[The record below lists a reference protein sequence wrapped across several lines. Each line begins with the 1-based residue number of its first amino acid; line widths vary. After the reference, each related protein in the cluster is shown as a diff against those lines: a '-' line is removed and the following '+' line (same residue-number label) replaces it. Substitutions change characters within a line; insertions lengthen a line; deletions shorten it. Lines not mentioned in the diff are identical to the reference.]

1 MNFLKRSK
9 ASDKAE
15 DVAVAASVQLI
26 LDEINDMY
34 PGFKRLNKLEVE
46 YLKSDFESL
55 VSHRA
60 TKVLE
65 LKRLVL
71 RILAARSEIA
81 HMNNESS
88 QAEAGVKVKAKDAK
102 EEAEKLKAEVER
114 AKKKLGRLE
123 KDNNVAKKLERE
135 LMGKIFEM
143 VKKNKVLKS
152 TVAEIAGEQV
162 EKLVERSADEIEAF
176 NIHMQDYV
184 NSTKEMVE
192 RMKTEQSKVDQ
203 KSKELTENID
213 KLEREKK
220 MKQDN
225 AATGDYISKMV
236 ERNKAQ
242 LEKKRQELNEL
253 MIRAKRRETRYLRKE
268 KEKQDEYELNKKKQ
282 ADEYELNKKKQAM
295 EERERQEQMRLKSEK
310 LKAISAA
317 KARARVEA
325 DRKEKMER
333 RLKEDQE
340 KKEKLKSLK
349 LKKKMELDKKRQA
362 LADKR
367 KEEDE
372 RLAKHREMK
381 RIKEEEKKAAEM
393 AQEIQDKFA
402 KYKREKEEEKRRQ
415 QEFED
420 EKLVQAERK
429 KHEEEMKAEKKRQ
442 AEQEAKE
449 RQAKLK
455 EARLALQQK
464 KIALEKEKAAMEK
477 KRESDRKKKVAADK
491 KAEMEE
497 SKRLLR
503 CEKLKKRL
511 DPCIQECEK
520 IVLEEHEP
528 SLAQIDK
535 CIQNLS
541 DVMRDCE
548 INKFE
553 NTQVLMAKKYL
564 DRKTDPLGLYIL
576 REKRM
581 KMDDTIEK
589 LVNKKLLDDAK
600 NEEIS
605 AIEAEHDSPWNLKS
619 IVGFFGSAFSKPT
632 SHLGNNQTSRKKYG

>member
-135 LMGKIFEM
+135 LMEKIFEM

-152 TVAEIAGEQV
+152 TVAGIAGEGV

-268 KEKQDEYELNKKKQ
+268 KEKQN
-282 ADEYELNKKKQAM
+282 EYELNKKKQAM

-310 LKAISAA
+310 LKAINAA
-317 KARARVEA
+317 EARARVEA

-340 KKEKLKSLK
+340 KKEKIKSLK

-393 AQEIQDKFA
+393 TQEVQDKFA

-429 KHEEEMKAEKKRQ
+429 KHEEEVKAEKKRQ

-449 RQAKLK
+449 RHAKLK

-464 KIALEKEKAAMEK
+464 KAALEKEKAAMEK
-477 KRESDRKKKVAADK
+477 KTESDRKKKVAADK

-511 DPCIQECEK
+511 DPCVQECEK

-541 DVMRDCE
+541 DVLRDCK
-548 INKFE
+548 IDKFE

-605 AIEAEHDSPWNLKS
+605 AIEAEHESPWNLKS
-619 IVGFFGSAFSKPT
+619 IVGFFGSAFSEPT

>member
-46 YLKSDFESL
+46 YLKRDFESL

-135 LMGKIFEM
+135 LMVKIFEM

-192 RMKTEQSKVDQ
+192 RMKTEQSKMDQ

-282 ADEYELNKKKQAM
+282 ADKYELNKKKQAM
-295 EERERQEQMRLKSEK
+295 EERERQEQMRLKREK

-317 KARARVEA
+317 EARARVEA

-429 KHEEEMKAEKKRQ
+429 KHEEEVKAEKKRQ
-442 AEQEAKE
+442 AVQEAKE

-605 AIEAEHDSPWNLKS
+605 AIEAEHESPWNLKS
-619 IVGFFGSAFSKPT
+619 IVGFFGSAFSAPT

>member
-282 ADEYELNKKKQAM
+282 AM

-310 LKAISAA
+310 LKAINAA
-317 KARARVEA
+317 EARARVEA

-340 KKEKLKSLK
+340 KKEKIKSLK

-393 AQEIQDKFA
+393 AQAVQDKFA
-402 KYKREKEEEKRRQ
+402 KYKREKDEEKRRQ
-415 QEFED
+415 QELED

-429 KHEEEMKAEKKRQ
+429 KHEEEVKAEKKRQ

-449 RQAKLK
+449 RHAKLK

-464 KIALEKEKAAMEK
+464 KAALEKEKAAMEK

-511 DPCIQECEK
+511 DPCVQECEK

-541 DVMRDCE
+541 DVLRDCK
-548 INKFE
+548 IDKFE

-619 IVGFFGSAFSKPT
+619 IVGFFGSAFSEPT

>member
-102 EEAEKLKAEVER
+102 EEAEKLKAEVKR

-143 VKKNKVLKS
+143 VKKNKVLES

-162 EKLVERSADEIEAF
+162 ENLVERSADEIEAF

-192 RMKTEQSKVDQ
+192 RMKTEQSKMDQ

-225 AATGDYISKMV
+225 AATGDYLSKMV

-268 KEKQDEYELNKKKQ
+268 KEKQN
-282 ADEYELNKKKQAM
+282 EYELNKKKQAM
-295 EERERQEQMRLKSEK
+295 EERERQEQMRLKREK

-317 KARARVEA
+317 EARARVEA

-372 RLAKHREMK
+372 RITKHREMK
-381 RIKEEEKKAAEM
+381 RIKEEEKKVAEM
-393 AQEIQDKFA
+393 TQEVQDKFA

-442 AEQEAKE
+442 AEQEAKD

-605 AIEAEHDSPWNLKS
+605 AIEAEHESPWNLKS
-619 IVGFFGSAFSKPT
+619 IVGFFGSAFSEPT

>member
-46 YLKSDFESL
+46 YLKRDFESL

-135 LMGKIFEM
+135 LMVKIFEM

-152 TVAEIAGEQV
+152 TVAEIAGEGV

-282 ADEYELNKKKQAM
+282 ADKYELNKKKQAM
-295 EERERQEQMRLKSEK
+295 EERERQEQMRLKREK

-317 KARARVEA
+317 EARARVEA

-429 KHEEEMKAEKKRQ
+429 KHEEEVKAEKKRQ
-442 AEQEAKE
+442 AVQEAKE

-605 AIEAEHDSPWNLKS
+605 AIEAEHESPWNLKS
-619 IVGFFGSAFSKPT
+619 IVGFFGSAFSAPT

>member
-135 LMGKIFEM
+135 LMEKIFEM

-152 TVAEIAGEQV
+152 TVADIAGEGI

-225 AATGDYISKMV
+225 AATGEYILKMV

-268 KEKQDEYELNKKKQ
+268 KEKQDEYELNK
-282 ADEYELNKKKQAM
+282 
-295 EERERQEQMRLKSEK
+295 
-310 LKAISAA
+310 
-317 KARARVEA
+317 
-325 DRKEKMER
+325 
-333 RLKEDQE
+333 
-340 KKEKLKSLK
+340 
-349 LKKKMELDKKRQA
+349 
-362 LADKR
+362 
-367 KEEDE
+367 
-372 RLAKHREMK
+372 
-381 RIKEEEKKAAEM
+381 
-393 AQEIQDKFA
+393 
-402 KYKREKEEEKRRQ
+402 
-415 QEFED
+415 
-420 EKLVQAERK
+420 
-429 KHEEEMKAEKKRQ
+429 
-442 AEQEAKE
+442 
-449 RQAKLK
+449 
-455 EARLALQQK
+455 
-464 KIALEKEKAAMEK
+464 
-477 KRESDRKKKVAADK
+477 
-491 KAEMEE
+491 
-497 SKRLLR
+497 
-503 CEKLKKRL
+503 
-511 DPCIQECEK
+511 
-520 IVLEEHEP
+520 
-528 SLAQIDK
+528 
-535 CIQNLS
+535 
-541 DVMRDCE
+541 
-548 INKFE
+548 
-553 NTQVLMAKKYL
+553 
-564 DRKTDPLGLYIL
+564 
-576 REKRM
+576 
-581 KMDDTIEK
+581 
-589 LVNKKLLDDAK
+589 
-600 NEEIS
+600 
-605 AIEAEHDSPWNLKS
+605 
-619 IVGFFGSAFSKPT
+619 
-632 SHLGNNQTSRKKYG
+632 